1 MKQGCATLSNLSFVL
16 IKNGK
21 EGYVELGIIAE
32 SLQTIEGPY
41 LPSFKFSI
49 PNNDED
55 ISSSIHEQM
64 KTLFTNED
72 NVHEA
77 ECIKQYGS
85 SISSGGGSS
94 SKFDLERGIDRLC
107 HHYHSILNFFDNDYV
122 FGVILNEM
130 ILTNPIK
137 DLQEMIPRTY
147 LHIPN
152 DFDFRIGSPS
162 RYNDS
167 INKMIFQYW
176 PQRLVELSSIT
187 VQIDKA
193 VPFHKMQ
200 EVLNTPTKHAYKL
213 RVFCGFDRMRIN
225 ESIYTEKAASLYI
238 YSRQSGRL
246 ITYEEDG
253 RNSLGMSN
261 GSSKFCQGLTIIIDD
276 IEGKLPLNPTKQ
288 ELAFGEQED
297 GEVHEA
303 NMKAWISCVS
313 KFYYDYHF
321 AKFNNSKAAVT
332 NKVKAFGSE
341 ELSSEQLKGIDS
353 AHLTTFEPKY
363 KVYGRVKKSIIIDK
377 KKAISIITG
386 KDTHFKLLPDPP
398 PPPPPPPPIVN
409 PTSAHAAQQP
419 FQFQPIV
426 NTGSKKRRVEQPPHA
441 QGGVTMQMSNI
452 QGVQQDQGQMPPVP
466 QLGFGRNPQAQ
477 VGELQN
483 VEMMDPLLQMN
494 LHSLQRPRRQ
504 QPSGTTG
511 QPPSQSATRTETS
524 TQSTVPPAP
533 ALASGDKLTGS
544 LDAKTRSKQVDKT
557 KDGVEIIDLAADS
570 GAEDNTVPP
579 TSNTAQGSTFN
590 VKEEE
595 PNAAAAAGNDKD
607 DNMDE
612 DSVSSTKDYYKDF
625 CTQLTAKLV
634 VKNEACSKMRKENK
648 QLKKEMKRVKS
659 DHEKAMKKAEEK
671 VQKLRKEIEQLRLNS
686 ARSVT
691 E

>member
-1 MKQGCATLSNLSFVL
+1 MKRA
-16 IKNGK
+16 
-21 EGYVELGIIAE
+21 
-32 SLQTIEGPY
+32 
-41 LPSFKFSI
+41 
-49 PNNDED
+49 
-55 ISSSIHEQM
+55 SSS
-64 KTLFTNED
+64 
-72 NVHEA
+72 
-77 ECIKQYGS
+77 
-85 SISSGGGSS
+85 
-94 SKFDLERGIDRLC
+94 
-107 HHYHSILNFFDNDYV
+107 
-122 FGVILNEM
+122 
-130 ILTNPIK
+130 
-137 DLQEMIPRTY
+137 
-147 LHIPN
+147 

-162 RYNDS
+162 KSNSS

-176 PQRLVELSSIT
+176 PQRLVELSSFT
-187 VQIDKA
+187 VKIDKDT
-193 VPFHKMQ
+193 PFHSSMDNKGG
-200 EVLNTPTKHAYKL
+200 EHAYKL

-225 ESIYTEKAASLYI
+225 GGIYAEKAASLYI

-261 GSSKFCQGLTIIIDD
+261 GSSNYCQGLTIIIDD

-297 GEVHEA
+297 GDIHEA
-303 NMKAWISCVS
+303 NMKAWVSCVS

-321 AKFNNSKAAVT
+321 AKFNNLKTVLT

-341 ELSSEQLKGIDS
+341 ELPSVKGIDNS
-353 AHLTTFEPKY
+353 QLTTFEPKY
-363 KVYGRVKKSIIIDK
+363 KVYGRVKKSIIVDK
-377 KKAISIITG
+377 RKAISIITG
-386 KDTHFKLLPDPP
+386 RDTRFKLLPDPP

-409 PTSAHAAQQP
+409 PASAHAAQQP

-426 NTGSKKRRVEQPPHA
+426 NTGSGKKRRVEQQPPPA
-441 QGGVTMQMSNI
+441 ALGGVNMQMLVGSN
-452 QGVQQDQGQMPPVP
+452 VQIAQQVLGQMAPNLRPGP
-466 QLGFGRNPQAQ
+466 GRNPQPQ
-477 VGELQN
+477 LQQEQN

-504 QPSGTTG
+504 QPVATG
-511 QPPSQSATRTETS
+511 QPSSQSTTS
-524 TQSTVPPAP
+524 TEVSTQQQQGTVPPTQAP
-533 ALASGDKLTGS
+533 VSSDKQPVTVGNNKTSTKKGDN
-544 LDAKTRSKQVDKT
+544 T
-557 KDGVEIIDLAADS
+557 KDGIEIIDLAADS

-579 TSNTAQGSTFN
+579 SSKSTQNSASN

-595 PNAAAAAGNDKD
+595 PNAAAAASNDNNED
-607 DNMDE
+607 MDE
-612 DSVSSTKDYYKDF
+612 DSVASTKDYYKDF

-671 VQKLRKEIEQLRLNS
+671 VQKLRKEIEQLRLDA

>member
-1 MKQGCATLSNLSFVL
+1 
-16 IKNGK
+16 
-21 EGYVELGIIAE
+21 
-32 SLQTIEGPY
+32 
-41 LPSFKFSI
+41 
-49 PNNDED
+49 
-55 ISSSIHEQM
+55 
-64 KTLFTNED
+64 
-72 NVHEA
+72 
-77 ECIKQYGS
+77 
-85 SISSGGGSS
+85 
-94 SKFDLERGIDRLC
+94 
-107 HHYHSILNFFDNDYV
+107 
-122 FGVILNEM
+122 
-130 ILTNPIK
+130 
-137 DLQEMIPRTY
+137 
-147 LHIPN
+147 
-152 DFDFRIGSPS
+152 
-162 RYNDS
+162 
-167 INKMIFQYW
+167 MIFQYW
-176 PQRLVELSSIT
+176 PQRLVELSSFT
-187 VQIDKA
+187 VKIDKA

-225 ESIYTEKAASLYI
+225 EGIYTEKAASLYI

-253 RNSLGMSN
+253 RNSLGMAN

-276 IEGKLPLNPTKQ
+276 IKGKLPLNPTKQ

-332 NKVKAFGSE
+332 NKVKAFGSD
-341 ELSSEQLKGIDS
+341 ELPSEQLKGIDNS
-353 AHLTTFEPKY
+353 QLTTFEPKY

-377 KKAISIITG
+377 RKAVSIVTG

-409 PTSAHAAQQP
+409 PASSHAAQQP

-426 NTGSKKRRVEQPPHA
+426 NTGASKKRRVEQPPHA
-441 QGGVTMQMSNI
+441 QGGVTMPMQVGNNNI
-452 QGVQQDQGQMPPVP
+452 QGAQQVQGQMAPTP
-466 QLGFGRNPQAQ
+466 QLGFGRNPQPQ
-477 VGELQN
+477 LQQEQN

-494 LHSLQRPRRQ
+494 LHSLQRQRRQ
-504 QPSGTTG
+504 QPPGTTD
-511 QPPSQSATRTETS
+511 QQPSQSTTRTETS
-524 TQSTVPPAP
+524 TQQHQSTVPPAP
-533 ALASGDKLTGS
+533 ASGNKQSVSVDS
-544 LDAKTRSKQVDKT
+544 SKTSSKQVDTT
-557 KDGVEIIDLAADS
+557 KDGIEIIDLAADS
-570 GAEDNTVPP
+570 GAEDDTVPP
-579 TSNTAQGSTFN
+579 TNRTAQGSTSN

-595 PNAAAAAGNDKD
+595 PNAAATSNDND
-607 DNMDE
+607 DSMDE

-634 VKNEACSKMRKENK
+634 VKNEACSKMKKENK

>member
-1 MKQGCATLSNLSFVL
+1 MKRSFC
-16 IKNGK
+16 
-21 EGYVELGIIAE
+21 
-32 SLQTIEGPY
+32 S
-41 LPSFKFSI
+41 
-49 PNNDED
+49 
-55 ISSSIHEQM
+55 
-64 KTLFTNED
+64 
-72 NVHEA
+72 
-77 ECIKQYGS
+77 
-85 SISSGGGSS
+85 
-94 SKFDLERGIDRLC
+94 
-107 HHYHSILNFFDNDYV
+107 
-122 FGVILNEM
+122 
-130 ILTNPIK
+130 
-137 DLQEMIPRTY
+137 
-147 LHIPN
+147 
-152 DFDFRIGSPS
+152 DFDFRIGCPS
-162 RYNDS
+162 RYNSS

-176 PQRLVELSSIT
+176 PQRLVELSSFT
-187 VQIDKA
+187 VKIDKA

-225 ESIYTEKAASLYI
+225 EGIYTEKAASLYI

-253 RNSLGMSN
+253 RNSLGMAN

-276 IEGKLPLNPTKQ
+276 IKGKLPLNPTKQ

-332 NKVKAFGSE
+332 NKVKAFGSD
-341 ELSSEQLKGIDS
+341 ELPSEQLKGIDNS
-353 AHLTTFEPKY
+353 QLTTFEPKY

-377 KKAISIITG
+377 RKAVSIVTG

-409 PTSAHAAQQP
+409 PASSHAAQQP

-426 NTGSKKRRVEQPPHA
+426 NTGASKKRRVEQPPHA
-441 QGGVTMQMSNI
+441 QGGVTMPMQVGNNNI
-452 QGVQQDQGQMPPVP
+452 QGAQQVQGQMAPTP
-466 QLGFGRNPQAQ
+466 QLGFGRNPQPQ
-477 VGELQN
+477 LQQEQN

-494 LHSLQRPRRQ
+494 LHSLQRQRRQ
-504 QPSGTTG
+504 QPPGTTD
-511 QPPSQSATRTETS
+511 QQPSQSTTRTETS
-524 TQSTVPPAP
+524 TQQHQSTVPPAP
-533 ALASGDKLTGS
+533 ASGNKQSVSVDS
-544 LDAKTRSKQVDKT
+544 SKTSSKQVDTT
-557 KDGVEIIDLAADS
+557 KDGIEIIDLAADS
-570 GAEDNTVPP
+570 GAEDDTVPP
-579 TSNTAQGSTFN
+579 TNRTAQGSTSN

-595 PNAAAAAGNDKD
+595 PNAAATSNDND
-607 DNMDE
+607 DSMDE

-634 VKNEACSKMRKENK
+634 VKNEACSKMKKENK